1 MLISLQEKPMSNDN
15 PERNPFSNAA
25 QTLLRGL
32 WDVVSTVLMA
42 LLITL
47 VINTYIA
54 QATTID
60 GPSMQPNLYYDYRI
74 MMEKVTY
81 HLIHGPRRGDVAVFD
96 VPGEET
102 SLIKRV
108 VALPGETIEVRNG
121 HTYIN
126 GEMIEEPWV
135 EYFGG
140 PSHPPTVV
148 PPLHVFVMGD
158 NRSSSRDS
166 RAFGPVHIDQ
176 IVGRAVFIY
185 WPPEQVGMLVSW

>member
-1 MLISLQEKPMSNDN
+1 MSNDN
-15 PERNPFSNAA
+15 PERTSLSNAA
-25 QTLLRGL
+25 RTLLRGL

-60 GPSMQPNLYYDYRI
+60 GPSMQPNLYYDYRV
-74 MMEKVTY
+74 MVEKVTY

-96 VPGEET
+96 IPGEET

-108 VALPGETIEVRNG
+108 VALPGETIEVRDG
-121 HTYIN
+121 HTYID
-126 GEMIEEPWV
+126 GERIEEPWV
-135 EYFGG
+135 QNFGG
-140 PSHPPTVV
+140 PDCPPTVI

-158 NRSSSRDS
+158 NRPSSRDS
-166 RAFGPVHIDQ
+166 RAFGPVHVDQ

-185 WPPEQVGMLVSW
+185 WPPGQVGVLVNW

>member
-1 MLISLQEKPMSNDN
+1 MSNVN

-47 VINTYIA
+47 AINTYVA

-60 GPSMQPNLYYDYRI
+60 GPSMQPNLYYDYRV
-74 MMEKVTY
+74 MVEKVTY
-81 HLIHGPRRGDVAVFD
+81 RLIHGPRRGDVAVFD
-96 VPGEET
+96 IPEEET

-108 VALPGETIEVRNG
+108 VALPGETIEVRGG
-121 HTYIN
+121 HTYID

-135 EYFGG
+135 QHFGG
-140 PSHPPTVV
+140 PDYPSTVV

-158 NRSSSRDS
+158 NRPSSRDS

-176 IVGRAVFIY
+176 IIGRAVFIY
-185 WPPEQVGMLVSW
+185 WPIDHVNLLLNW